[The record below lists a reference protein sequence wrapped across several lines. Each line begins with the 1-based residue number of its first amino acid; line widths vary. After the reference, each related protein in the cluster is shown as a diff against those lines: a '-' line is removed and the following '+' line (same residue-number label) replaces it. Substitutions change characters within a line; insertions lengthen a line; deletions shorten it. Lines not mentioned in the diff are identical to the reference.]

1 MFSTRLQEF
10 LILGPS
16 PDFTASAAYD
26 DLRDECKTMD
36 VTSEQASNRS
46 KDRLKKLHM
55 ATTILQTEWEQ
66 HKEEECILQDQIDI
80 ILAKVNHMQSIL
92 GATDVHTKLKLHAEL
107 TVKIQLLTLADTLN
121 NLLNFSHVSA
131 IPTLVFGVVNS
142 LPSYIPETATIRR
155 RMHDVVQEVKSA
167 LLTSFHTEFESHL
180 EQKRD
185 ANDAKA
191 MWSSFLGGA
200 RDWLLGF
207 ALVSLLPLLISD
219 AQSLIMERYT
229 EALDEALTPLWGR
242 FHFHLT
248 SARESRSVDQLVWTF
263 NYAKSFVAMLIDLCT
278 QLTSAGQLQRLHAGD
293 YKTVALVHIVDK
305 SIRFMRAH
313 LAQSIVDF
321 SPMTRIVCAQV
332 VERSL
337 DLDSTLAKYTI
348 ALPPLSISAV
358 LYDARAVHQLWVESD
373 REFFTQFMVK
383 VCGESTDIIY
393 GFRTAF
399 HQQSTE
405 RGANEVS
412 TSPSS
417 SSSSTSKRQSRCYH
431 GIYDCLY
438 VFSLALKRYENLPTA
453 SHDIFSGAILEPLLA
468 IAVALFL
475 YRIRANLALY
485 CIANGLLPYSEPLS
499 RNPETN
505 ELHAPQT
512 LVDFFDSVQYFQLSL
527 GALISSSSSSPSSSS
542 SSSSTVRNRK
552 ASKQR

>member
-16 PDFTASAAYD
+16 PDFTVTAAYD
-26 DLRDECKTMD
+26 DLRDECKTVD
-36 VTSEQASNRS
+36 ATSEQASNRS
-46 KDRLKKLHM
+46 KDRLRKLHI
-55 ATTILQTEWEQ
+55 ATTLLQTEWEQ
-66 HKEEECILQDQIDI
+66 HKEEECILQEQIDI

-107 TVKIQLLTLADTLN
+107 TVKIQLLTLADTLA

-131 IPTLVFGVVNS
+131 IPTLVFGVVDS

-155 RMHDVVQEVKSA
+155 RMHDVVNEVKGA
-167 LLTSFHTEFESHL
+167 LLTSFHAEFENHL

-185 ANDAKA
+185 GSDAKA

-248 SARESRSVDQLVWTF
+248 SARESRSIDQLVWTF

-293 YKTVALVHIVDK
+293 YKTVGLIHIVDK
-305 SIRFMRAH
+305 TIRFMRAH

-337 DLDSTLAKYTI
+337 DLDSTLATYTI

-373 REFFTQFMVK
+373 REFFTQFMIK
-383 VCGESTDIIY
+383 VCSENADIIY
-393 GFRTAF
+393 GFRAAF
-399 HQQSTE
+399 HEQSS
-405 RGANEVS
+405 GSS
-412 TSPSS
+412 TNDVLISASSSSSSS
-417 SSSSTSKRQSRCYH
+417 SSSSTKRQSRCYR

-438 VFSLALKRYENLPTA
+438 VFSLALKRYENLPSA

-499 RNPETN
+499 RHPQTK

-527 GALISSSSSSPSSSS
+527 GALISSSSSSSST
-542 SSSSTVRNRK
+542 TVRNRK